1 MELMDCSLDRLYK
14 QVYAKEQ
21 RLPER
26 IIGYIAAAVVRA
38 LRYLKSELNIIH
50 RGLIANLPVEPV
62 E

>member
-26 IIGYIAAAVVRA
+26 VIGYIAAAVVRA

-50 RGLIANLPVEPV
+50 RGLR
-62 E
+62 